1 MTDTKPALTADEQ
14 VARIFEWRRGFN
26 NIHLIDTGVELGLFR
41 ALAEA
46 PGLTAE
52 ALAARLELKPHHV
65 RTWCWTAHG
74 QALLDADEESRFRL
88 APHLDAILANAGHPR
103 YLGGYAQL
111 GTRVAAEDFLHSIE
125 KFRTGASKP
134 FQGRGETFAHLVA
147 QSTWGLQVLT
157 AKKLLPGIESL
168 AARLRAGGIVLEVG
182 CGTGNFLVQVTKT
195 FTEARAV
202 GVDLDADSV
211 AMAGRRIA
219 EAKVADR
226 ASARLGTIEETV
238 DAGSVDAVVM
248 IEVLHEIA
256 QEIRPAVV
264 QQCARALKPG
274 GWLVIVDETYP
285 STLAQTREA
294 EYRFPLQTGIEE
306 LTWGNIIPTREEQE
320 QLLSAAGFIAPFER
334 SIVGEGFTVLTAQ
347 R

>member
-1 MTDTKPALTADEQ
+1 MTDSKPAITADQQ

-41 ALAEA
+41 ELAEA

-52 ALAARLELKPHHV
+52 DLAERLGLKAHYV
-65 RTWCWTAHG
+65 RTWCWTAYG
-74 QALLDADEESRFRL
+74 QVLLDADDKGRFQL
-88 APHLDAILANAGHPR
+88 APHMDAILANSRHPR

-111 GTRVAAEDFLHSIE
+111 GTRVAADDFLQSIE

-134 FQGRGETFAHLVA
+134 FQGRGEAFAHLVA

-157 AKKLLPGIESL
+157 AKKLLPSIDEL
-168 AARLRAGGIVLEVG
+168 ATRLGAGGTVLEVG
-182 CGTGNFLVQVTKT
+182 CGTGNFLVQVLKA
-195 FTEARAV
+195 FPAARAI
-202 GVDLDADSV
+202 GVDLDADSL
-211 AMAGRRIA
+211 AIAKRRIA
-219 EAKVADR
+219 DENVADR
-226 ASARLGTIEETV
+226 ASAKLGTIEKIV
-238 DAGSVDAVVM
+238 GAGSVDAVVM

-256 QEIRPAVV
+256 QSIRPAVV
-264 QQCARALKPG
+264 EQCARALKPG

-285 STLAQTREA
+285 STLAQAREA
-294 EYRFPLQTGIEE
+294 DYRFPLQTGIEE

-320 QLLSAAGFIAPFER
+320 RLLSTAGFPAPYTR